1 MRTVAVL
8 IDAENVQASFGDKV
22 FSYANSLGNVIV
34 KEIYGVASAL
44 GLWVEPVLKY
54 AIHPNLTIKASKFKN
69 TSDISLVIGAMDLL
83 LAGEVDTVIIVS
95 SDSDF
100 STLSVRLRSA
110 GLEVIGMGTEK
121 VNPLWRTACSSFVI
135 LSAQAPQ
142 RPVAYTVKPPEPEEV
157 PVIKAQKTEEK
168 AVIVPITKPVAV
180 QTPDNVSRPVSEQEQ
195 KTAALKKQGTPVVVL
210 PESAKL
216 AGNAAAAQ
224 PKQPRPRAAV
234 THSDRTAAIRSLI
247 TKHLEMNGGKMSI
260 TNIFHA
266 LNSLPDYHVD
276 QQGSKRKPL
285 NYLMWLF
292 GDVFAFEDGMI
303 MFPELSKGAKLK
315 GEQQA
320 DRANK
325 DEPEGVKKLLPGA
338 VPTAPEAEKSE
349 SGDAPAANLS
359 VPGKVIPVQAPTMTA
374 EEKTN
379 NAEPVKRIGA
389 SPDQNLTAAAEKKAK
404 ERHAETAAAKP
415 AEKVMTPAAKQI
427 PTVETAAEKAEKKR
441 TETVVTEQAE
451 KQMNPAVEQNPAA
464 ETAAEKTKEQPAE
477 AATSEQT
484 EKPTNPAAEKAEEKR
499 TETVVL
505 EQPEKQMNP
514 AVEQNPVVET
524 AAEQAE
530 KQLAEPAA
538 SERTEKQM
546 NSDVEQNPAAETAA
560 EKAEKQPVEAVVPEQ
575 PEKQMSP
582 AVEQIPVAE
591 TAAEQAEKQPA
602 ETVAPEQAEK
612 QMNPAAEQN
621 PVVETPAEKTEKQ
634 PAEAA
639 TPEQAEK
646 QMNPVAEQNPT
657 AETAAEKTEEPRT
670 EVTASEQAEKQMNPA
685 AEQTPAA
692 EAVAEQTEEQR
703 AEARTSEQAEKATNP
718 AAEQAP
724 AAESAAEKA
733 EDHPQKETVKSQSE
747 ATTVPAQTEV
757 SSAEKAEAKPAED
770 GKAVKPEKPAEA
782 APENKPAGKP
792 RDTERG
798 KKAASTESEKR
809 SGKKDGN
816 RHGASGKKQN
826 EPRGNGK
833 TSAEEKSKDEQN
845 KRAPQTAADQTSQE
859 KHPADEK
866 GNSKEKN
873 VPPKQNGTPE
883 RSGSKNE
890 PKDNHNRKTASN
902 AQDEARNAA
911 LENTTLDKIGI
922 QPRPVKILMDNG
934 YRTLADVARVR
945 DGDLLRIK
953 GIGKTTVDLIRLS
966 VKKAAEKE

>member
-1 MRTVAVL
+1 MRTIAVL

-374 EEKTN
+374 AEKTN

-427 PTVETAAEKAEKKR
+427 PTVETAAEKAEEKR
-441 TETVVTEQAE
+441 TETVVPEQAE

-530 KQLAEPAA
+530 KQPAETAA

-546 NSDVEQNPAAETAA
+546 NSAVEQNPAAETAA

-575 PEKQMSP
+575 PEKQMNP
-582 AVEQIPVAE
+582 AV
-591 TAAEQAEKQPA
+591 
-602 ETVAPEQAEK
+602 
-612 QMNPAAEQN
+612 EQN
-621 PVVETPAEKTEKQ
+621 PVVETAAEKTEKQ
-634 PAEAA
+634 PAEAVA
-639 TPEQAEK
+639 PEQAEK

-657 AETAAEKTEEPRT
+657 AETAA
-670 EVTASEQAEKQMNPA
+670 
-685 AEQTPAA
+685 
-692 EAVAEQTEEQR
+692 
-703 AEARTSEQAEKATNP
+703 
-718 AAEQAP
+718 
-724 AAESAAEKA
+724 
-733 EDHPQKETVKSQSE
+733 DI
-747 ATTVPAQTEV
+747 
-757 SSAEKAEAKPAED
+757 
-770 GKAVKPEKPAEA
+770 
-782 APENKPAGKP
+782 
-792 RDTERG
+792 
-798 KKAASTESEKR
+798 
-809 SGKKDGN
+809 
-816 RHGASGKKQN
+816 
-826 EPRGNGK
+826 
-833 TSAEEKSKDEQN
+833 
-845 KRAPQTAADQTSQE
+845 
-859 KHPADEK
+859 
-866 GNSKEKN
+866 
-873 VPPKQNGTPE
+873 
-883 RSGSKNE
+883 
-890 PKDNHNRKTASN
+890 
-902 AQDEARNAA
+902 RNC
-911 LENTTLDKIGI
+911 
-922 QPRPVKILMDNG
+922 DNG
-934 YRTLADVARVR
+934 
-945 DGDLLRIK
+945 
-953 GIGKTTVDLIRLS
+953 
-966 VKKAAEKE
+966 

>member
-1 MRTVAVL
+1 MRTIAVL

-142 RPVAYTVKPPEPEEV
+142 RPVVYTVKPPEPEEV

-325 DEPEGVKKLLPGA
+325 DELEGVKKLLPGA
-338 VPTAPEAEKSE
+338 VSTAPEAEKSE

-427 PTVETAAEKAEKKR
+427 PTVETAAEKAEEKR
-441 TETVVTEQAE
+441 TETVVPEQAE

-530 KQLAEPAA
+530 KQPAEPAA

-546 NSDVEQNPAAETAA
+546 NPA
-560 EKAEKQPVEAVVPEQ
+560 
-575 PEKQMSP
+575 M
-582 AVEQIPVAE
+582 
-591 TAAEQAEKQPA
+591 
-602 ETVAPEQAEK
+602 
-612 QMNPAAEQN
+612 EQN

-634 PAEAA
+634 PAEAVAPEQAEKPANPAVEQTPAAETVTEKTEEQRAEAA

-733 EDHPQKETVKSQSE
+733 EDHPQEETVKSQSE

>member
-1 MRTVAVL
+1 MRTIAVL

-427 PTVETAAEKAEKKR
+427 PTVETAAEKAEEKR
-441 TETVVTEQAE
+441 TETVVPEQAE

-524 AAEQAE
+524 AAE
-530 KQLAEPAA
+530 
-538 SERTEKQM
+538 
-546 NSDVEQNPAAETAA
+546 
-560 EKAEKQPVEAVVPEQ
+560 KAEKQPVEAVVPEQ

-591 TAAEQAEKQPA
+591 TAA
-602 ETVAPEQAEK
+602 EQAEK

-657 AETAAEKTEEPRT
+657 AE
-670 EVTASEQAEKQMNPA
+670 
-685 AEQTPAA
+685 
-692 EAVAEQTEEQR
+692 
-703 AEARTSEQAEKATNP
+703 
-718 AAEQAP
+718 QAP

-733 EDHPQKETVKSQSE
+733 EDHPQEETVKSQSE

>member
-1 MRTVAVL
+1 MRTIAVL

-359 VPGKVIPVQAPTMTA
+359 VPGKVIPVQSSTMTA
-374 EEKTN
+374 AEKTN

-427 PTVETAAEKAEKKR
+427 PTVETAAEKAEEKR
-441 TETVVTEQAE
+441 TETVVPEQAE

-464 ETAAEKTKEQPAE
+464 E
-477 AATSEQT
+477 
-484 EKPTNPAAEKAEEKR
+484 KAEEKR
-499 TETVVL
+499 TETVVP
-505 EQPEKQMNP
+505 EQAEKQMNP
-514 AVEQNPVVET
+514 VVEQNPVVEI

-530 KQLAEPAA
+530 KQPAETAA
-538 SERTEKQM
+538 SERTEKL
-546 NSDVEQNPAAETAA
+546 NSAVEQNPAAETAA

-575 PEKQMSP
+575 PEKQMNP
-582 AVEQIPVAE
+582 AVEQNPAAE

-602 ETVAPEQAEK
+602 ETVASEQTEK
-612 QMNPAAEQN
+612 QMNPAVEQ
-621 PVVETPAEKTEKQ
+621 TPAAETVTEKTEEQ
-634 PAEAA
+634 RAEAA

-657 AETAAEKTEEPRT
+657 AETVAEKTEEPRA

-718 AAEQAP
+718 AEEQAP

-733 EDHPQKETVKSQSE
+733 EDHPQEETVKSQSE

>member
-1 MRTVAVL
+1 MRTIAVL
-8 IDAENVQASFGDKV
+8 IDAENIQASFGDKV

-210 PESAKL
+210 PESAKP

-338 VPTAPEAEKSE
+338 VPTALEAEKSE

-359 VPGKVIPVQAPTMTA
+359 VPGKVIPVQALTMTA
-374 EEKTN
+374 VEKTN

-389 SPDQNLTAAAEKKAK
+389 SPDQNLTAAAEKKAN

-415 AEKVMTPAAKQI
+415 AEKVMTPVAKQI
-427 PTVETAAEKAEKKR
+427 PTVETAAEKAVEKR
-441 TETVVTEQAE
+441 TETVVPEQAE

-464 ETAAEKTKEQPAE
+464 ETAAEK
-477 AATSEQT
+477 
-484 EKPTNPAAEKAEEKR
+484 AEEKR
-499 TETVVL
+499 TETVVP
-505 EQPEKQMNP
+505 EQAEKQMNP
-514 AVEQNPVVET
+514 VVEQNPVVET

-530 KQLAEPAA
+530 KQPAETAA

-546 NSDVEQNPAAETAA
+546 NSAVEQNPAAETAAEKAEKQPAETAASERTEKQMNSAVEQNPAAETAA

-575 PEKQMSP
+575 PEKQMNP

-602 ETVAPEQAEK
+602 ETVASEQPEK
-612 QMNPAAEQN
+612 QMNPAVEQN

-634 PAEAA
+634 PAEAVVPEQVEKPA
-639 TPEQAEK
+639 NPAVEQTPAAATVTEKTEEQRAEAGTPEQAEK
-646 QMNPVAEQNPT
+646 QMNP
-657 AETAAEKTEEPRT
+657 
-670 EVTASEQAEKQMNPA
+670 
-685 AEQTPAA
+685 
-692 EAVAEQTEEQR
+692 AV
-703 AEARTSEQAEKATNP
+703 
-718 AAEQAP
+718 EQAP

-733 EDHPQKETVKSQSE
+733 EDHPQEETVKSQSE
-747 ATTVPAQTEV
+747 AADVPAQTEV

-770 GKAVKPEKPAEA
+770 DKAVK
-782 APENKPAGKP
+782 PENKPAGKP
-792 RDTERG
+792 HDTERG

-816 RHGASGKKQN
+816 RHDASGKKQN

-833 TSAEEKSKDEQN
+833 TSVEEKSKDGQN

-890 PKDNHNRKTASN
+890 PKDNHNHKTASN

-953 GIGKTTVDLIRLS
+953 GIGKATVDLIRLS

>member
-1 MRTVAVL
+1 MRTIAVL

-142 RPVAYTVKPPEPEEV
+142 RPVVYTVKPPEPEEV

-210 PESAKL
+210 PESAKP

-338 VPTAPEAEKSE
+338 VPTALEAEKSE
-349 SGDAPAANLS
+349 SGDASAANLS

-374 EEKTN
+374 AEKTN
-379 NAEPVKRIGA
+379 NAEPVKRIGT
-389 SPDQNLTAAAEKKAK
+389 SPDQNLTVAAEKKAK

-427 PTVETAAEKAEKKR
+427 PTVETAAEKAEENR
-441 TETVVTEQAE
+441 TETVVPEQAE
-451 KQMNPAVEQNPAA
+451 TQMNPA
-464 ETAAEKTKEQPAE
+464 
-477 AATSEQT
+477 
-484 EKPTNPAAEKAEEKR
+484 
-499 TETVVL
+499 
-505 EQPEKQMNP
+505 
-514 AVEQNPVVET
+514 
-524 AAEQAE
+524 
-530 KQLAEPAA
+530 
-538 SERTEKQM
+538 
-546 NSDVEQNPAAETAA
+546 VEQNPAAETAA

-602 ETVAPEQAEK
+602 ETVASEQAEK

-657 AETAAEKTEEPRT
+657 AETAAEKTEEPCT

-733 EDHPQKETVKSQSE
+733 EDHPQEETVKSQSE

-953 GIGKTTVDLIRLS
+953 GIGKATVDLIRLS

>member
-1 MRTVAVL
+1 MRTIAVL

-427 PTVETAAEKAEKKR
+427 PTVETAAEKAEEKR
-441 TETVVTEQAE
+441 TETVVPEQAE

-464 ETAAEKTKEQPAE
+464 E
-477 AATSEQT
+477 
-484 EKPTNPAAEKAEEKR
+484 KAEEKR
-499 TETVVL
+499 TETVVP
-505 EQPEKQMNP
+505 EQAEKQMNP
-514 AVEQNPVVET
+514 VVEQNPVVEI

-530 KQLAEPAA
+530 KQPAETAA
-538 SERTEKQM
+538 SERTEKL
-546 NSDVEQNPAAETAA
+546 NSAVEQNPAAETAA

-575 PEKQMSP
+575 PEKQMNP
-582 AVEQIPVAE
+582 AVEQNPAAE

-602 ETVAPEQAEK
+602 ETVASEQTEK
-612 QMNPAAEQN
+612 QMNPAVEQ
-621 PVVETPAEKTEKQ
+621 TPAAETVTEKTEEQ
-634 PAEAA
+634 RAEAA

-692 EAVAEQTEEQR
+692 E
-703 AEARTSEQAEKATNP
+703 
-718 AAEQAP
+718 
-724 AAESAAEKA
+724 SAAEKA
-733 EDHPQKETVKSQSE
+733 EDHPQEETVKSQSE

-798 KKAASTESEKR
+798 KKATSTESEKR

-845 KRAPQTAADQTSQE
+845 KRAPQTAPDQTSQE

-902 AQDEARNAA
+902 AQNEARNAA

>member
-1 MRTVAVL
+1 MRTIAVL

-210 PESAKL
+210 PESAKP

-338 VPTAPEAEKSE
+338 VPTALEAEKSE

-359 VPGKVIPVQAPTMTA
+359 VPGKVIPVQALTMTA
-374 EEKTN
+374 VEKTN

-389 SPDQNLTAAAEKKAK
+389 SPDQNLTAAAEKKAN

-415 AEKVMTPAAKQI
+415 AEKVMTPVAKQI
-427 PTVETAAEKAEKKR
+427 PTVETAAEKAVEKR
-441 TETVVTEQAE
+441 TETVVPEQAE

-464 ETAAEKTKEQPAE
+464 ETAAEK
-477 AATSEQT
+477 
-484 EKPTNPAAEKAEEKR
+484 AEEKR
-499 TETVVL
+499 TETVVP
-505 EQPEKQMNP
+505 EQAEKQMNP
-514 AVEQNPVVET
+514 VVEQNPVVET

-530 KQLAEPAA
+530 KQPAETAA

-546 NSDVEQNPAAETAA
+546 NSAVEQNPAAETAA

-575 PEKQMSP
+575 PEKQMNP

-602 ETVAPEQAEK
+602 ETVASEQPEK
-612 QMNPAAEQN
+612 QMNPAVEQN

-634 PAEAA
+634 PAEAVV
-639 TPEQAEK
+639 PEQ
-646 QMNPVAEQNPT
+646 V
-657 AETAAEKTEEPRT
+657 
-670 EVTASEQAEKQMNPA
+670 EKQMNPA
-685 AEQTPAA
+685 AEQTPAVETAA
-692 EAVAEQTEEQR
+692 EKMEEQR
-703 AEARTSEQAEKATNP
+703 AEAGTPEQAEKQMNP
-718 AAEQAP
+718 AVEQAP

-733 EDHPQKETVKSQSE
+733 EDHPQEETVKSQSE
-747 ATTVPAQTEV
+747 AADVPAQTEV

-770 GKAVKPEKPAEA
+770 DKAVK
-782 APENKPAGKP
+782 PENKPAGKP
-792 RDTERG
+792 HDTERG

-816 RHGASGKKQN
+816 RHDASGKKQN

-833 TSAEEKSKDEQN
+833 TSVEEKSKDGQN

-866 GNSKEKN
+866 GNSKKKN
-873 VPPKQNGTPE
+873 VSPKQNGTPE

-890 PKDNHNRKTASN
+890 PKDNHNHKTASN

-953 GIGKTTVDLIRLS
+953 GIGKATVDLIRLS